1 MKQNVILFS
10 QTRSGSTAVVSLLI
24 DYLKTDHPYINKCK
38 KEYLDVVD
46 RFYPSRN
53 TDIVWTEDVDKQW
66 TSRNWE
72 WLNGYYH
79 QNALH
84 DDCDLQYPVLQ
95 AGRIRPAY
103 EHWSQR
109 EQLNSHSIV
118 NEQQRRIKLLQ
129 QCKPWVI
136 KILDYQI
143 QDLSWI
149 DRTNTTV
156 IVLVRNNILDRA
168 ASLKRNQITGVCH
181 GTDASSVVVDDLVS
195 LADVQKYIELAEVF
209 KQRAIAL
216 QPDAVV
222 SYEWCEKFLFSH
234 SKMTKLNL
242 QPVEDF
248 IADYDQAVELV
259 KNSSNHQLELFNEK
273 LVLDIIK

>member
-1 MKQNVILFS
+1 MVFS
-10 QTRSGSTAVVSLLI
+10 QTRSGSTALVSMLI
-24 DYLKTDHPYINKCK
+24 DYKRVYHPYINECK

-46 RFYPSRN
+46 RFYPRVAVGG
-53 TDIVWTEDVDKQW
+53 TMWTETVDRHYE
-66 TSRNWE
+66 SGNWE
-72 WLNGYYH
+72 WLNSYYQSVDH
-79 QNALH
+79 S
-84 DDCDLQYPVLQ
+84 DCHFQYPVLK
-95 AGRIRPAY
+95 ADTIEALTVPW
-103 EHWSQR
+103 HQR
-109 EQLNSHSIV
+109 ELLHNHSTV

-181 GTDASSVVVDDLVS
+181 GTDASSVVVDDPVS